1 MKRITCNEDC
11 ENRVTIFQNSIE
23 STRDWHDI
31 KKGYRVK
38 NKILKHMPRE
48 QSGHFHVYFRGNSRQ
63 TVFYNDDDFIGF
75 LIKCNFVSKQYH
87 TKIAVFALMDNHVHL
102 HLITDELTPFMR
114 AFLIS
119 FTRWYNKRKGLSDK
133 LFKSPF
139 SSVRIYSK
147 ALIAENL
154 LYIFSNPI
162 KAGICQNPWE
172 YKWSSYHF
180 HNNTRKNPL
189 QKFIDIDTSIVNEI
203 FPNKTVLDNAIRT
216 FSTNTII
223 SNGATFPKT
232 PDNLVIQ
239 HMNTILNGRNLFTL
253 TKGELK
259 TLMVRLRKE
268 KGATFRQI
276 ATLTHESYVEVRKL
290 FWQNIL

>member
-1 MKRITCNEDC
+1 MIKITCSEDC
-11 ENRVTIFQNSIE
+11 ENRVAISQKSFE
-23 STRDWHDI
+23 SNRNWHNI
-31 KKGYRVK
+31 KDDSVK
-38 NKILKHMPRE
+38 KRRIKHKSRE

-75 LIKCNFVSKQYH
+75 LIKCNIVSKQYN
-87 TKIAVFALMDNHVHL
+87 TNIAAFVLMDNHVHM

-119 FTRWYNKRKGLSDK
+119 FTRWYNTRKGLSDK

-139 SSVRIYSK
+139 SSARIYSK

-162 KAGICQNPWE
+162 KAGICKNPWE

-180 HNNTRKNPL
+180 HNNSRKNPL
-189 QKFIDIDTSIVNEI
+189 QKFINIDTSIVNEI
-203 FPNKTVLDNAIRT
+203 FPNKTVLDNAICA
-216 FSTNTII
+216 FSTDALI
-223 SNGATFPKT
+223 SKDTNFPKT
-232 PDNLVIQ
+232 PDNQVLQ
-239 HMNTILNGRNLFTL
+239 YMNTILSGRNLFTL
-253 TKGELK
+253 TNGELK
-259 TLMVRLRKE
+259 ILMIRLRKE

-276 ATLTHESYVEVRKL
+276 ASFTHESYEEVRKL
-290 FWQNIL
+290 FWQNI